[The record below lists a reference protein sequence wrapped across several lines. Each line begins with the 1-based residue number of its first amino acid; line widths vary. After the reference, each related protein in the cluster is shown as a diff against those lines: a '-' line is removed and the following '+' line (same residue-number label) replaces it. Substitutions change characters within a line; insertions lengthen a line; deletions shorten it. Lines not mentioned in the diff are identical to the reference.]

1 MFLHGFLYQ
10 VYVQPCMHFGLSIF
24 SNGNIGKCILDAQV
38 VNYQNIRILTS
49 GKSGLS
55 KNKNINYD
63 QHHHK
68 NNNQ

>member
-1 MFLHGFLYQ
+1 
-10 VYVQPCMHFGLSIF
+10 
-24 SNGNIGKCILDAQV
+24 LDAQV

-49 GKSGLS
+49 GKNGLS